1 MIKEALKNKIA
12 NTIAKKLLTHTTTE
26 ANLRKIL
33 QSGKLMPL
41 KQLAAERPND
51 LVNVEKGITSLLD
64 RKTMPASEAAKV
76 MEGVKEID
84 KLFLTEGGYLPAY
97 GDHIIAM
104 NAHTPVKRKALNMI
118 PNEYVTDKAVN
129 VLSNDTSIFVPDN
142 FIQHWKKEFPNINFK
157 PKSEFS
163 GKEYTRLHGLA
174 DLPSKAVDILSDEV
188 SDTTVLRLLK
198 DIGLLS
204 PQAAY
209 GAVGGVAAGAAVDDD
224 YRPRDA
230 VTAAMLGAALGAG
243 HKNLRGIGGFF
254 GNKKLNPELLANAD
268 AAYIKR
274 LFGEQAISAGSKPLG
289 INIDASDTDI
299 LSPYKTDFFY
309 NRAIK
314 DMIANPEF
322 TPSKLNAI
330 RPDKQVFTYKN
341 NGKDIDVV
349 LARGDKGFA
358 FRDAFFNASKKLTD
372 EQRAEIIAQKK
383 ALQDAWIL
391 KNLRYKRY
399 KNQIADEL
407 GLREHYF

>member
-1 MIKEALKNKIA
+1 MIKEALKNKIS
-12 NTIAKKLLTHTTTE
+12 NTVAKKLLTHTTTE

-41 KQLAAERPND
+41 KQLATERPND
-51 LVNVEKGITSLLD
+51 LVNVEKAITSLLD
-64 RKTMPASEAAKV
+64 RKTMPASEAAKA
-76 MEGVKEID
+76 MKGVKEID
-84 KLFLTEGGYLPAY
+84 KLFLAEGGYLPAY
-97 GDHIIAM
+97 GDYIVARK
-104 NAHTPVKRKALNMI
+104 AYAPAKRKALNMI
-118 PNEYVTDKAVN
+118 PNEYATDKAVN
-129 VLSNDTSIFVPDN
+129 ILDNDTTIFVPDN
-142 FIQHWKKEFPNINFK
+142 LIQYWKKEFPNINFR

-174 DLPSKAVDILSDEV
+174 DLPNKTMGIVSDEM
-188 SDTTVLRLLK
+188 SNTTVLRLLK
-198 DIGLLS
+198 DLGLLS

-209 GAVGGVAAGAAVDDD
+209 GAVGGIVAGTAVDDNYSLKD
-224 YRPRDA
+224 GI
-230 VTAAMLGAALGAG
+230 TAAMLGAALGAG

-268 AAYIKR
+268 DAYIKR
-274 LFGEQAISAGSKPLG
+274 IFGDQAILAGSKPLG
-289 INIDASDTDI
+289 INIGTSDTDI

-322 TPSKLNAI
+322 TPSKLNAV

-358 FRDAFFNASKKLTD
+358 FRDAFLNASKNLTD

-407 GLREHYF
+407 GLKEHYF